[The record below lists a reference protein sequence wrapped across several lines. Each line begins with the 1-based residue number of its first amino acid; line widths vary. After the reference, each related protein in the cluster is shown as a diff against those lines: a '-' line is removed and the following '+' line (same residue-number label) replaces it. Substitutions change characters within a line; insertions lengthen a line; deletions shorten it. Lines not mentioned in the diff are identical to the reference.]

1 MRDAGQKLKRV
12 RESLNLRFRDVEEAS
27 FQIAERYKNDEYAI
41 VISRL
46 SDIENKGAVPSIF
59 RLYSLCA
66 IYRLDFHEVLEWYGV
81 NLSQIPADAAGVSV
95 ERTHLLGFSTNGYG
109 EVMMP
114 LALDPGIDFKK
125 TGYLSRMIQR
135 WGKLP
140 LALLNNL
147 DLKNHRYGFIGS
159 EDWSMHPLIMPGS
172 LVLIDE
178 TRRKIVTAGWKNEY
192 DRPIYFFE
200 HRAGYACG
208 WCTLAGDRLVLQ
220 PHPASPCTPEVY
232 AFPEEIDVIGQ
243 VTGVAMLLDQPRR
256 RRARS

>member
-1 MRDAGQKLKRV
+1 MEDAGQKLKRA
-12 RESLNLRFRDVEEAS
+12 RESLNLRYRDVEEAS

-41 VISRL
+41 VLSRL
-46 SDIENKGAVPSIF
+46 SDIENKGAVPSIY
-59 RLYSLCA
+59 RIYSLCA
-66 IYRLDFHEVLEWYGV
+66 IYRLDYHEVLEWYGV
-81 NLSQIPADAAGVSV
+81 NLSAIPADAASVSI
-95 ERTHLLGFSTNGYG
+95 ERTHILGFSANGYG
-109 EVMMP
+109 DVMMP
-114 LALDPGIDFKK
+114 LALEPGIDFKK
-125 TGYLSRMIQR
+125 TSYLSRLIQR

-178 TRRKIVTAGWKNEY
+178 TRRKIAASGWTNEF

-208 WCTLAGDRLVLQ
+208 WCTLSGDRLVLQ
-220 PHPASPCTPEVY
+220 PHPSSPCTPEVY
-232 AFPEEIDVIGQ
+232 GYPEEIDVIGQ
-243 VTGVAMLLDQPRR
+243 VTGVAMLLDQTRR
-256 RRARS
+256 RRARP